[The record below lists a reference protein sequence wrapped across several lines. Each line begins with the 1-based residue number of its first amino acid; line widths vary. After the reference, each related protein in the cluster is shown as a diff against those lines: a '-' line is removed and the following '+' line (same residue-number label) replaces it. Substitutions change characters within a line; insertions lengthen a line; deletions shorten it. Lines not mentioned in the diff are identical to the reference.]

1 MARKVADLECWR
13 LADELRAEVVAICAQ
28 ETIAERRRFCDG
40 FTEASGS
47 VCRNIS
53 EGFVRFES
61 SWIVQFF
68 EYALGS
74 LAEVEDYLR
83 ECVTRRFID
92 LQRFETDL
100 ALVEHTRAK
109 TLRFKQY
116 HERKLKA
123 QGRRRPR
130 RQSNAGT

>member
-1 MARKVADLECWR
+1 MASKITDLECWR
-13 LADELRAEVVAICAQ
+13 LADELRTEVAAICAQ
-28 ETIAERRRFCDG
+28 EKVAERRRFCDG

-61 SWIVQFF
+61 SWIVQYFG
-68 EYALGS
+68 YALGS

-83 ECVTRRFID
+83 ECLTRGFIE

-100 ALVEHTRAK
+100 ALLEHTRAK

-123 QGRRRPR
+123 QGRGRPR
-130 RQSNAGT
+130 